1 MKKTALWRNN
11 STTLSNGDNSSNST
25 STTTTT
31 TTTTSTSSTK
41 SAKAS
46 TTSRTSS
53 GATSLNSNRGSQ
65 GSRRSAGS
73 TSPEGDKLPPGW
85 TRKESKSQKGRYYFI
100 SPAGKTQWVPPVTK
114 TSSGKIKKVFN
125 WVNEVEICFQEG
137 RLGVSLRE
145 VHQMETILYS
155 QFQAEVDDL
164 PKINGKA
171 GPAELHNWSVKPH
184 KRLTIGMRV
193 ISIEDVSLAGL
204 TYKEVVSK
212 LKHASRPVR
221 IKFADVQKGTVE
233 ENGGRKSD
241 GEKVNKAAANNS
253 LNTGYGNSSA
263 YMQQKQEYTR
273 VLVTGELH
281 TEMWTIENKKLLRSI
296 SRMQHKWSTVSSE
309 FDILNAKRMEL
320 RKEYESLKKDKEKY
334 QTMMKNLKLQET
346 DAMENPE
353 LVKANELTQRNTE
366 LNDDISKMGAGNK
379 RLRKERDTLQAQ
391 LEDLEKQLAKV
402 EQTDKGEDEDRATEE
417 DIFNIEPTASP
428 KEQLSAL
435 KKKRRGLEDELNKEQ
450 LKANKIQKEI
460 EQLTK
465 HYASLSKEESGVG
478 LPTSLSSTS
487 HQAHDNEPSSGGHQA
502 KTSNSIG
509 SSKPKSEF
517 AELEAKILE
526 LRKKQ
531 RAVVDTLSKAAQ
543 AGDQKLAK
551 ECQRKR
557 KKIKHELKEAQDE
570 LHRIKTKGKSGSPS
584 SRTDSSVN
592 EKASDEKIT
601 HSSRQTPSS
610 STKKSRQDNSSLSSN
625 EAKSVDT
632 AATSGSS
639 RGKLP
644 TLSGFLDKGPTEW
657 ADRGIISGM
666 KAMRGSRER
675 WCIITPDGY
684 LKYYKRRGDSVARG
698 EIHLADKSFEV
709 VCEDLRHGK
718 EFVLSTDEQQ
728 SHFFTKSSQELN
740 NWVKTLRAANA
751 YLLKS
756 AAPPLPP
763 VRSRGDKDKLTHTD
777 KQIEE
782 FNLDGLWC
790 LSLNALGVPLRQHV
804 NM

>member
-11 STTLSNGDNSSNST
+11 STLTNGDI

-31 TTTTSTSSTK
+31 TTSSTK
-41 SAKAS
+41 TGKAS
-46 TTSRTSS
+46 TTSSTVSN
-53 GATSLNSNRGSQ
+53 ATPSNSNRGSQ
-65 GSRRSAGS
+65 GSRRSSGTS
-73 TSPEGDKLPPGW
+73 TPEGDKLPPGW

-114 TSSGKIKKVFN
+114 SSSGKAKKSFN
-125 WVNEVEICFQEG
+125 WVSEVEICFQEG

-193 ISIEDVSLAGL
+193 ISIEDTSLAGL

-233 ENGGRKSD
+233 ENGGCKLD
-241 GEKVNKAAANNS
+241 GDKANNGTAS
-253 LNTGYGNSSA
+253 DSVALGYGNSSA
-263 YMQQKQEYTR
+263 YMQQKEEYTR

-281 TEMWTIENKKLLRSI
+281 IEMWTIENKKRLRSLTC
-296 SRMQHKWSTVSSE
+296 MQHKWSTVSNE
-309 FDILNAKRMEL
+309 FDILNAKRREL
-320 RKEYESLKKDKEKY
+320 RKDNENLKNDKEKY
-334 QTMMKNLKLQET
+334 KMMIKNLKMQANN
-346 DAMENPE
+346 AMENPE
-353 LVKANELTQRNTE
+353 LVKANELAKRNTE
-366 LNDDISKMGAGNK
+366 LNDDILKMDAGNK

-391 LEDLEKQLAKV
+391 LDDLEKQLAKV
-402 EQTDKGEDEDRATEE
+402 EQKDKGEDEDRATEE
-417 DIFNIEPTASP
+417 DIFGIELTAPP

-450 LKANKIQKEI
+450 RKANKVQKEM

-465 HYASLSKEESGVG
+465 HYASLSKEESGLS
-478 LPTSLSSTS
+478 LPTSSSNTS
-487 HQAHDNEPSSGGHQA
+487 HQASTDEKEKSAGGVQT
-502 KTSNSIG
+502 KTSSSSG

-517 AELEAKILE
+517 ADLEAKILE

-557 KKIKHELKEAQDE
+557 QKIKQELKEAQDE
-570 LHRIKTKGKSGSPS
+570 LNRLKSEGKSGSPS
-584 SRTDSSVN
+584 SRTDSSGN
-592 EKASDEKIT
+592 QKTSDEKST
-601 HSSRQTPSS
+601 SSSRQASS
-610 STKKSRQDNSSLSSN
+610 SSSKKTRQDNTSPPSN
-625 EAKSVDT
+625 EAKSADP
-632 AATSGSS
+632 APTSGTS
-639 RGKLP
+639 RGKMP
-644 TLSGFLDKGPTEW
+644 MLSGFLDKGPTEW

-675 WCIITPDGY
+675 WCVITADGY
-684 LKYYKRRGDSVARG
+684 LKYYKRRGDSVVRG
-698 EIHLADKSFEV
+698 EINLADKSFEV

-728 SHFFTKSSQELN
+728 SHFFTKNPQELN

-763 VRSRGDKDKLTHTD
+763 VRSRGEKD
-777 KQIEE
+777 KQITGTPKDVEE
-782 FNLDGLWC
+782 FNLDGLVD
-790 LSLNALGVPLRQHV
+790 ALPEDDEQFYGRATLGF
-804 NM
+804 